1 MEACGGESKN
11 EQMDETFT
19 LSRTTSNILKPCN
32 LTIIILEMAKIYL
45 KNIHYLKP
53 SPEDHLL
60 KATSQVTFKNYN
72 FD

>member
-1 MEACGGESKN
+1 MGTNQNINKCFGGCGGESKN

-32 LTIIILEMAKIYL
+32 STIIILEMAKLYL

-53 SPEDHLL
+53 SPEASD
-60 KATSQVTFKNYN
+60 N
-72 FD
+72 